1 MHRREVVREA
11 AAHTLQDWEKLHQ
24 AAAPEPADRTPQTR
38 EMQLQEAVWEAAH
51 TLQDQEK
58 LHQAA
63 APEPADRT
71 RQVREVQLR
80 AAVRERAVRMKRD
93 QVKGHTQQD
102 RALQVLAAQLL
113 AVRGRSA
120 PG

>member
-1 MHRREVVREA
+1 MRRQEVVREA
-11 AAHTLQDWEKLHQ
+11 AAHTLQDREKLHQ
-24 AAAPEPADRTPQTR
+24 AAAPEPEDRTPQVR
-38 EMQLQEAVWEAAH
+38 EMQLQEAAREAAY
-51 TLQDQEK
+51 TLRDQEK

-63 APEPADRT
+63 EPADRT
-71 RQVREVQLR
+71 RQVREAQLR
-80 AAVRERAVRMKRD
+80 AAVRERAVRIHRD

-102 RALQVLAAQLL
+102 QAVQVLAAQAS

>member
-1 MHRREVVREA
+1 MHRQEVAREA
-11 AAHTLQDWEKLHQ
+11 AAHTLRDREKLHQ
-24 AAAPEPADRTPQTR
+24 AAAPEPEDRTPLVR
-38 EMQLQEAVWEAAH
+38 EMQLQEAAPEAAH

-63 APEPADRT
+63 ASEPEDRT

-80 AAVRERAVRMKRD
+80 AAA
-93 QVKGHTQQD
+93 
-102 RALQVLAAQLL
+102 QVLAAPLL

-120 PG
+120 SG

>member
-1 MHRREVVREA
+1 VRRQEVVREA
-11 AAHTLQDWEKLHQ
+11 AAHTLQDREKLHQ
-24 AAAPEPADRTPQTR
+24 AAAPEPADRTPQVR
-38 EMQLQEAVWEAAH
+38 EMHLQEAVREAAH

-63 APEPADRT
+63 ASEPEDRT

-80 AAVRERAVRMKRD
+80 AAVQERAVRMQRH

-102 RALQVLAAQLL
+102 RAAQVLAAQLL

-120 PG
+120 SG